1 MASHFCTTCCALGK
15 RGRFSKL
22 VKNAS
27 GYIFVKHSHLI
38 QVPTQ
43 VTYHFENALVGQGFS
58 CNWEIIVQVLSRTQM
73 NGLGLLSEQV
83 RDVVRNQRHPWA

>member
-1 MASHFCTTCCALGK
+1 ME
-15 RGRFSKL
+15 
-22 VKNAS
+22 
-27 GYIFVKHSHLI
+27 HSHLI